1 MVKDLYIVRHGQTDY
16 NLKGI
21 VQGSGVNASLNEN
34 GRRQAEEFFK
44 AYGDFPFDKLYISQ
58 LKRTEESTRKFI
70 EKGLEFEKLEGL
82 NEISWGT
89 REGQPFTPEENK
101 YYHSILEKWSQGE
114 TSLPVEG
121 GESPDQVAMRQLE
134 AINYIM
140 QKQDEKKVLI
150 CMHGRAMRILL
161 AQLFNYP
168 LSNMDIFEHSNLA
181 LYHIRHTASMFQL
194 IKYNDKSYLNH

>member
-21 VQGSGVNASLNEN
+21 VQGSGVDASLNEN